1 MQVGWQ
7 IKYISADKNCKKKK
21 TIEFLIFCDKNKI
34 VIRRKNT

>member
-21 TIEFLIFCDKNKI
+21 QLNFLFSAIKTK
-34 VIRRKNT
+34 